1 MQGWCCEEKQEDLFH
16 YIDLYNCKKGLEIGV
31 FGGSSFIRAGMM
43 FKANGGKIT
52 GIDPYCAEDSNRYDE
67 EGANKEWWRTVDYE
81 KIKVGCL
88 LAIQTFGLKKVC
100 DLLVTNSDDYCD
112 KVEDNSLDFIH
123 IDGNHT
129 EVQSTLD
136 CELYLPKLKVGG
148 ILVMDDIE
156 WESVRKARQWLNEHC
171 KMLVERNIN
180 GNSWGVYEKID
191 CWKLEN

>member
-1 MQGWCCEEKQEDLFH
+1 MK
-16 YIDLYNCKKGLEIGV
+16 
-31 FGGSSFIRAGMM
+31 
-43 FKANGGKIT
+43 
-52 GIDPYCAEDSNRYDE
+52 
-67 EGANKEWWRTVDYE
+67 
-81 KIKVGCL
+81 
-88 LAIQTFGLKKVC
+88 FGLKNVC

-156 WESVRKARQWLNEHC
+156 WESVRRARQWLNENC
-171 KMLVERNIN
+171 KMLVERNVN
-180 GNSWGVYEKID
+180 GNSWGVYEKLLP
-191 CWKLEN
+191 KS